1 MKKRIKYTLRA
12 PISHIGET
20 ASTGSYFQTVLTDQG
35 SIPVITGNS
44 IRGQLRD
51 CMAMHLLET
60 INNTDGS
67 PVKVNKDT
75 FNILF
80 SGGNI
85 NGVMKEDIEKAKSVR
100 EYFPM
105 ISLLG
110 GGLGDMIM
118 AGKLL
123 CSFVYPVCI
132 ETEEVTG
139 VPSNVSWHSLIDEIE
154 FTRMDDSKD
163 ERLGEYLLDATEG
176 KTAKAS
182 TQMRY
187 SVQYIAAGTEFVQDI
202 YFLPGITDLELGAF
216 YAGILKWWEIPRMG
230 GMAAKGFGFFDASID
245 NEVSV
250 NDGHVVATASVIEA
264 VNQYESFLKDNGADY
279 MPILQTKS
287 AKERKNEK
295 GSDKSS

>member
-51 CMAMHLLET
+51 CMALHLLDK
-60 INNTDGS
+60 ISDADNS
-67 PVKVNKDT
+67 QIRVSKDI

-85 NGVMKEDIEKAKSVR
+85 NGTMKEDVEKAKSIR
-100 EYFPM
+100 EHFPM

-123 CSFVYPVCI
+123 CSFAYPVCS
-132 ETEEVTG
+132 ETEKITG
-139 VPSNVSWHSLIDEIE
+139 IISDVSWHSLIDEIE
-154 FTRMDDSKD
+154 FTRMDDSKN
-163 ERLGEYLLDATEG
+163 ELLEKYLQDFAEG

-182 TQMRY
+182 TQMRF
-187 SVQYIAAGTEFVQDI
+187 SVQYIAAGTEFVQDF
-202 YFLPGITDLELGAF
+202 YFLPGTTELELGAF
-216 YAGILKWWEIPRMG
+216 YSGILKWWEIPCMG
-230 GMAAKGFGFFDASID
+230 GMAAKGFGFFDASIE

-250 NDGHVVATASVIEA
+250 KDGHIQATPA
-264 VNQYESFLKDNGADY
+264 VMKLVDRYEDFVRSEKAGCIP
-279 MPILQTKS
+279 MLQTKNGKG
-287 AKERKNEK
+287 KEK
-295 GSDKSS
+295 